1 MCVII
6 IKQKSNIISKETL
19 ENSARI
25 NPHGLG
31 ITFLDTFETTYHKSS
46 EYESLLTERPFIAH
60 FRYATVGKVG
70 LSNTHPF
77 VCGELK
83 HELLMQNG
91 TIKGLGTKEKCDSK
105 VLAEN
110 LGDIPREQWKAE
122 LSKYDSRFVSINT
135 KDKSFQIYN
144 RDKYTKRDGVW
155 YSKSNVLQENVVAVY
170 GTLKKDNSNY
180 HNYLRSSRFL
190 GSGETQTKYPLII
203 SGLPYLLSSEGVG
216 HNVEVDVFKVNDT
229 TFADLDRLEGH
240 PTWYQRREV
249 PIKMQDGRVITCWIY
264 FNDTQ
269 PLGNQQCHK
278 TYAPQPIVRKLPFSH
293 YEPMQRSVDNYNQSR
308 LWDDIFPQEETDD
321 KPYCIECY
329 NDLIKDELSGD
340 SFQCIACGSEYTT
353 EEVSSNH
360 FNI

>member
-77 VCGELK
+77 VCGELQ

-105 VLAEN
+105 VLAES
-110 LGDIPREQWKAE
+110 LGDIPRAQWKAE
-122 LSKYDSRFVSINT
+122 LEKHDSRFVSINT

-144 RDKYTKRDGVW
+144 RDAYTKRDSTW
-155 YSKSNVLQENVVAVY
+155 YSKSDVLQENLVAVY
-170 GTLKKDNSNY
+170 GTLKKGYRNY
-180 HNYLRSSRFL
+180 NNYLRSARFL
-190 GSGETQTKYPLII
+190 GSGETQSKYPLII
-203 SGLPYLLSSEGVG
+203 SGLPFLLSSEGVG
-216 HNVEVDVFKVNDT
+216 HNVEVDVFKVNDA
-229 TFADLDRLEGH
+229 TFDALDRLEGH
-240 PTWYQRREV
+240 PKWYQRREV
-249 PIKMQDGRVITCWIY
+249 PIKMDDGRVLTCWIY
-264 FNDTQ
+264 FNDSQ
-269 PLGNQQCHK
+269 PLDSQEYHK
-278 TYAPQPIVRKLPFSH
+278 TYAPKLIAKKLSFVP
-293 YEPMQRSVDNYNQSR
+293 YEAECNQAP
-308 LWDDIFPQEETDD
+308 LWDDLYADEIYDTEVDD
-321 KPYCIECY
+321 TPYCIECY
-329 NDLIKDELSGD
+329 NDLIKEEFLGD
-340 SFQCIACGSEYTT
+340 TFQCIGCGSEYTT